1 MQREWADKDFYKELG
16 VSKDASQEDIK
27 KAYRKLARDLHPD
40 ANPDDKAAEDRF
52 KRVSEANA
60 VLSDPEKRKEY
71 DELKAMLASGFGGFG
86 GGGGFGGAPGGGFS
100 GGFNPG
106 SNSYQYTYRSGGD
119 GFDIGDLF
127 GGAAQGGGG
136 SQGFGNIFGDLF
148 GGGGRGR
155 TRPEPDTSGKDITTS
170 ISLPFRDVAKGSTVP
185 IRLTTNTACTSC
197 HGSGAKPGTAPR
209 TCPTCNGSGYRKTQS
224 GTFGFA
230 EPCSDCGGTGT
241 IIDEPCPDCN
251 STGTVRRTRT
261 LKVRVPAGVKDGQK
275 IRLNGQGEAG
285 LRGAP
290 PGDLY
295 VKINVDPDPVFGR
308 DGNNLLVDVPVSY
321 PELALG
327 STITVPTLDGSVSI
341 KVPAGTQPDRVMR
354 VRGRGIKPS
363 NGTPGDIL
371 ATLRITVPKHLDD
384 SAEAA
389 LKDYASA
396 EENMGFDPRDG
407 WAGAS

>member
-16 VSKDASQEDIK
+16 VTKDASQDDIK

-40 ANPDDKAAEDRF
+40 ANPGDKAAEERF

-86 GGGGFGGAPGGGFS
+86 GAPGGGFT
-100 GGFNPG
+100 GGFTPG
-106 SNSYQYTYRSGGD
+106 GNGYKYTYSTGGD
-119 GFDIGDLF
+119 GFDIGDLV
-127 GGAAQGGGG
+127 GGGG
-136 SQGFGNIFGDLF
+136 QESGGAQGFGNIFGDLF
-148 GGGGRGR
+148 GGGRGR
-155 TRPEPDTSGKDITTS
+155 TRQEPPSNGGKDITTS
-170 ISLPFRDVAKGSTVP
+170 ITLPFRDVAKGVTIP

-209 TCPTCNGSGYRKTQS
+209 TCPSCNGTGYRQTQK
-224 GTFGFA
+224 GAFGFA

-241 IIDEPCPDCN
+241 IIDEPCSDCGG
-251 STGTVRRTRT
+251 TGTVRRTRT
-261 LKVRVPAGVKDGQK
+261 LKVRVPAGVKDAQK
-275 IRLNGQGEAG
+275 IRLPGKGEAG

-295 VKINVDPDPVFGR
+295 VKINVEPDPIFGR
-308 DGNNLLVDVPVSY
+308 EGNNLLVDVPVSY

-327 STITVPTLDGSVSI
+327 STITVPTLEGSVSI

-363 NGTPGDIL
+363 NGQAGDIL
-371 ATLRITVPKHLDD
+371 ATLRLKVPQNLDITTQ
-384 SAEAA
+384 EA
-389 LKDYASA
+389 LKLYAKA
-396 EENMGFDPRDG
+396 EETMGFNPREG
-407 WAGAS
+407 WAGASQ